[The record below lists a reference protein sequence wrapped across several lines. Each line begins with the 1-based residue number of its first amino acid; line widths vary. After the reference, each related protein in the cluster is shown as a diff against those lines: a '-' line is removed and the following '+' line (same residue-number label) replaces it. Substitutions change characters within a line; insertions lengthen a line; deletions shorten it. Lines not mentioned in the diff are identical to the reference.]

1 MANREELIILRGART
16 GDPACQFALGKLYL
30 QGGTGLPRSLPTALH
45 WLCRAA
51 DQGVAEA
58 WLLVGRDVPH
68 ACAAPHRD
76 SALAAYGRAA
86 DAGVVQAALTFAR
99 LLLQD
104 PPIVLPSLR
113 ARASRALQQM
123 SGNADAADLLARL
136 QPHQPTALPRR
147 AAPPLRPDP
156 GGERAAQ
163 LALGLQWAR
172 MNRTG
177 ERVAPG
183 AGAVSFKR
191 AIGCLTRAGEQG
203 EPDAWFAL
211 ARIYVRS
218 EFSQRSAS
226 EARACL
232 ERAAALGHRVA
243 QFECG
248 MQAWR
253 LRREEEENDVRAVY
267 WLQKAAAQECEAA
280 HAALERIVPS
290 AAAAGWTAELARLT
304 PQLLRDHLASR
315 PLLAARIELA
325 LQFQLSRA
333 EALLLDVKAADRGH
347 CLVVDIRAAYG
358 RSRRRIVLVRNACQR
373 QALDRAARVFEPFD
387 SGVVGP
393 EGNYRRRLYRLKT
406 LLAQVAAADGRPA
419 AWTG

>member
-1 MANREELIILRGART
+1 MANREELTILRGART
-16 GDPACQFALGKLYL
+16 GDPACQLALGKLYL

-51 DQGVAEA
+51 DRGVTEA
-58 WLLVGRDVPH
+58 WLLVGREVPY
-68 ACAAPHRD
+68 ACAAPQRD
-76 SALAAYGRAA
+76 SVLAAYGRAA
-86 DAGVVQAALTFAR
+86 DAGVAQAALTFAR

-104 PPIVLPSLR
+104 PPILQPALR
-113 ARASRALQQM
+113 ARARSALQQTAG
-123 SGNADAADLLARL
+123 SADAAELLARL
-136 QPHQPTALPRR
+136 QPREPTVLPRPPA
-147 AAPPLRPDP
+147 AAPDR

-172 MNRTG
+172 MDRMG
-177 ERVAPG
+177 ERVTPG
-183 AGAVSFKR
+183 AGAVNFKR
-191 AIGCLTRAGEQG
+191 ALGCLTRAGEQG

-211 ARIYVRS
+211 ARIYMRS

-232 ERAAALGHRVA
+232 ERAAALGHRIA

-253 LRREEEENDVRAVY
+253 LRRDEEENDVRAVY
-267 WLQKAAAQECEAA
+267 WLQQAAAQGSEEA
-280 HAALERIVPS
+280 HAALERIVPP
-290 AAAAGWTAELARLT
+290 AAAAGWTAELARLA
-304 PQLLRDHLASR
+304 PQALRDHLASQ

-358 RSRRRIVLVRNACQR
+358 RSRRRIVLVRNARQR
-373 QALDRAARVFEPFD
+373 QALDRAIRVFERFD
-387 SGVVGP
+387 SSAAGP

-406 LLAQVAAADGRPA
+406 WLTQVAAADGRLA
-419 AWTG
+419 A

>member
-16 GDPACQFALGKLYL
+16 GDAACQLALGRLYL
-30 QGGTGLPRSLPTALH
+30 QGGAGLPRSLPTALH

-51 DQGVAEA
+51 DQGVEEA
-58 WLLVGRDVPH
+58 WLLIGRHIPH

-76 SALAAYGRAA
+76 SVPDAYGRAA
-86 DAGVVQAALTFAR
+86 EAGIAEAALTFAR

-104 PPIVLPSLR
+104 PPVLQPALR
-113 ARASRALQQM
+113 ARARGGLQQFA
-123 SGNADAADLLARL
+123 GEADAADLLTRL
-136 QPHQPTALPRR
+136 QPREPTVLPRR
-147 AAPPLRPDP
+147 TAPASDSAA
-156 GGERAAQ
+156 ERAAQ
-163 LALGLQWAR
+163 LTRGLQWAR
-172 MNRTG
+172 MDRMG

-183 AGAVSFKR
+183 AGPVNFKR
-191 AIGCLTRAGEQG
+191 AIACLTRAGELG

-211 ARIYVRS
+211 ARIYMRS

-226 EARACL
+226 EASACL
-232 ERAAALGHRVA
+232 ERAAALGHCVA

-248 MQAWR
+248 MRAWR
-253 LRREEEENDVRAVY
+253 LRREAEENDVRAVY
-267 WLQKAAAQECEAA
+267 WLQKAAAHGCEEA
-280 HAALERIVPS
+280 HAALDRIVPP
-290 AAAAGWTAELARLT
+290 AAAAAWTAELSRLT
-304 PQLLRDHLASR
+304 PQVLRDHLASQ

-333 EALLLDVKAADRGH
+333 EALLLDVKAADRDH

-358 RSRRRIVLVRNACQR
+358 RSRRRIVLVRSARQR

-387 SGVVGP
+387 SSAAGP

-406 LLAQVAAADGRPA
+406 WLLQLAGADGLLAA
-419 AWTG
+419 

>member
-1 MANREELIILRGART
+1 MANREELTILRGART
-16 GDPACQFALGKLYL
+16 GDAACQLALGKLYL
-30 QGGTGLPRSLPTALH
+30 QGGAGLPCSLPTALH

-51 DQGVAEA
+51 DQGIEEA
-58 WLLVGRDVPH
+58 WLLIGRDIPH

-76 SALAAYGRAA
+76 SVLAAYGRAA
-86 DAGVVQAALTFAR
+86 EAGVAAAALTFAR

-104 PPIVLPSLR
+104 PLIVQPALR
-113 ARASRALQQM
+113 ACARNALHRM
-123 SGNADAADLLARL
+123 TGDTDAAGLLARL
-136 QPHQPTALPRR
+136 QPREPTLLPRR
-147 AAPPLRPDP
+147 TAPSPAPDP

-172 MNRTG
+172 MDRMG

-183 AGAVSFKR
+183 GGAVNFKR
-191 AIGCLTRAGEQG
+191 AIVCLTRAGEQG
-203 EPDAWFAL
+203 EPDAWFSL
-211 ARIYVRS
+211 ARIYMRP

-232 ERAAALGHRVA
+232 ERAAAL
-243 QFECG
+243 
-248 MQAWR
+248 
-253 LRREEEENDVRAVY
+253 
-267 WLQKAAAQECEAA
+267 
-280 HAALERIVPS
+280 ERIVPP

-304 PQLLRDHLASR
+304 PQVMRDHLASQ

-325 LQFQLSRA
+325 LQFRLSRA

-358 RSRRRIVLVRNACQR
+358 RSRRRIVLVRNARQR
-373 QALDRAARVFEPFD
+373 QALDRAVRVFEPFD
-387 SGVVGP
+387 AGLTGP

-406 LLAQVAAADGRPA
+406 SLAQVRCADGLLA
-419 AWTG
+419 A

>member
-1 MANREELIILRGART
+1 MANREELTILRGART
-16 GDPACQFALGKLYL
+16 GDAACQLALGKLYL
-30 QGGTGLPRSLPTALH
+30 QGGAGLPRSLPTALH

-51 DQGVAEA
+51 QQGVEEA
-58 WLLVGRDVPH
+58 WLLIGGEIPH

-76 SALAAYGRAA
+76 SVLAAYGRAA
-86 DAGVVQAALTFAR
+86 QAGGTGAALTFAR

-104 PPIVLPSLR
+104 PPVLQPALR
-113 ARASRALQQM
+113 AQACSALLRLADD
-123 SGNADAADLLARL
+123 ADAADLLARL
-136 QPHQPTALPRR
+136 QPREPTVLRR
-147 AAPPLRPDP
+147 TAPPLMPDHAD
-156 GGERAAQ
+156 ERAAQ

-172 MNRTG
+172 MDRTG

-183 AGAVSFKR
+183 VGSVNFKR
-191 AIGCLTRAGEQG
+191 AIGCLTRAGDLG

-211 ARIYVRS
+211 ARIYMRS

-232 ERAAALGHRVA
+232 ERAATLGHCVA

-248 MQAWR
+248 MAAWR

-267 WLQKAAAQECEAA
+267 WLQKAAAQGCQEA
-280 HAALERIVPS
+280 HAALDRIVPP
-290 AAAAGWTAELARLT
+290 AAGGWTAGLARLT
-304 PQLLRDHLASR
+304 PQVLRDQLASQ

-333 EALLLDVKAADRGH
+333 EALLLDVKTADRGH

-358 RSRRRIVLVRNACQR
+358 RSRRRIVLVRNARQR
-373 QALDRAARVFEPFD
+373 QALERAARVFEPYD
-387 SGVVGP
+387 SSAAGP

-406 LLAQVAAADGRPA
+406 WLAQVAGADGLLA
-419 AWTG
+419 A

>member
-1 MANREELIILRGART
+1 MANREELTILRGARS
-16 GDPACQFALGKLYL
+16 GDAACQLALGKLYL
-30 QGGTGLPRSLPTALH
+30 QGGAGLPRSLPTALH

-51 DQGVAEA
+51 DQGVREA
-58 WLLVGRDVPH
+58 WLLIGRDIPH

-76 SALAAYGRAA
+76 SVLDAYGRAA
-86 DAGVVQAALTFAR
+86 AAGVTEAALTFAR

-104 PPIVLPSLR
+104 PPVVRPALRAQARSALQRLADDADAAELLVRLQPREPTVLPRRS
-113 ARASRALQQM
+113 APAP
-123 SGNADAADLLARL
+123 GNAD
-136 QPHQPTALPRR
+136 
-147 AAPPLRPDP
+147 
-156 GGERAAQ
+156 ERAAQ

-172 MNRTG
+172 MDRMG

-183 AGAVSFKR
+183 VCSVNFKR
-191 AIGCLTRAGEQG
+191 AIGCLTRAGDLG

-211 ARIYVRS
+211 ARIYMRT

-248 MQAWR
+248 MGAWR
-253 LRREEEENDVRAVY
+253 LRREEDDNDVRAVH
-267 WLQKAAAQECEAA
+267 WLQKAAAQGCDEA
-280 HAALERIVPS
+280 HAALERIMPPAS
-290 AAAAGWTAELARLT
+290 TGRWTAELARLT
-304 PQLLRDHLASR
+304 PQVLPDHLASQ

-333 EALLLDVKAADRGH
+333 EALLLDVKTADRGH

-358 RSRRRIVLVRNACQR
+358 RSRRRIVLVRNARQR
-373 QALDRAARVFEPFD
+373 QALERAARLFEPFD
-387 SGVVGP
+387 SSAAGP

-406 LLAQVAAADGRPA
+406 WLAQVAAADGLLA
-419 AWTG
+419 A

>member
-1 MANREELIILRGART
+1 MT
-16 GDPACQFALGKLYL
+16 GD
-30 QGGTGLPRSLPTALH
+30 
-45 WLCRAA
+45 
-51 DQGVAEA
+51 
-58 WLLVGRDVPH
+58 
-68 ACAAPHRD
+68 
-76 SALAAYGRAA
+76 
-86 DAGVVQAALTFAR
+86 
-99 LLLQD
+99 
-104 PPIVLPSLR
+104 
-113 ARASRALQQM
+113 
-123 SGNADAADLLARL
+123 ADAADLLARL
-136 QPHQPTALPRR
+136 QPREPTVLPRR
-147 AAPPLRPDP
+147 AAPLPAPDLCA
-156 GGERAAQ
+156 ERAAQ

-172 MNRTG
+172 MDRMG

-183 AGAVSFKR
+183 TGAVNFKR
-191 AIGCLTRAGEQG
+191 AVVCLTRAGEQG

-211 ARIYVRS
+211 GRIYMRP

-253 LRREEEENDVRAVY
+253 LRREEDENDVRAVY
-267 WLQKAAAQECEAA
+267 WLQKAAAQGCGEA
-280 HAALERIVPS
+280 HAALERIVPP
-290 AAAAGWTAELARLT
+290 AAAAGWTAELARLA
-304 PQLLRDHLASR
+304 PQTLRDHLASQ

-325 LQFQLSRA
+325 LQFQLGRA

-358 RSRRRIVLVRNACQR
+358 RSRRRIVLVRNARQR

-387 SGVVGP
+387 SSAAGP

-406 LLAQVAAADGRPA
+406 WLAQVAGADGRLA
-419 AWTG
+419 A